1 MRKLSLCVLALFLA
15 GCATRGADS
24 LSLGAPGSAG
34 HPADPAR
41 QAADLAD
48 CQRYA
53 SQIGVASET
62 VDGLVAGAVLAA
74 TVVWAL
80 GGSRNAVQDSALIG
94 GALGATQG
102 VQALERRQG
111 IVANCMAGRGYAGS
125 TYPAVAAVPEPNQP
139 ARSAHADYTPLPARA
154 IGTDT
159 FNAERLA
166 RDQSCTATPMAW
178 LAAKGPGFETYTV
191 PCSNGDALAIRC
203 EFGQC
208 RVLR

>member
-1 MRKLSLCVLALFLA
+1 MRKLSICVMALFLA
-15 GCATRGADS
+15 GCATQRSDS
-24 LSLGAPGSAG
+24 LSLGAPAGSAQG
-34 HPADPAR
+34 ADPAR
-41 QAADLAD
+41 QPADLAD

-102 VQALERRQG
+102 VQALDRRQR
-111 IVANCMAGRGYAGS
+111 IVANCMAGRGHAGGTYAAL
-125 TYPAVAAVPEPNQP
+125 PPLPEPNQP
-139 ARSAHADYTPLPARA
+139 APMAHADYTPLPARA

-191 PCSNGDALAIRC
+191 PCSNGDAMAIRC